1 MKRLI
6 ERKKIIFYNNP
17 QFLLFSFVFLK
28 TFLSFQ
34 TLFPANAKCRQSVYE
49 DTGLLRKGAENKSDG
64 LVHPFFV
71 SYIYG
76 NSQKRKGTQKNLYMS
91 WPCLIG

>member
-1 MKRLI
+1 MK
-6 ERKKIIFYNNP
+6 EKKNIFYNNP

-64 LVHPFFV
+64 LVQPFFV
-71 SYIYG
+71 SYIYMATHKREKG
-76 NSQKRKGTQKNLYMS
+76 PQKMY
-91 WPCLIG
+91 I